1 MIRVELQSAIGYDS
15 LFPVRSARSRKADI
29 CLVAFMKGTQQR
41 TNERLLVIAP
51 VITRSRWSQRGG
63 GGRRVEL
70 LVDSSRRANRRKS
83 SIIYGRALTTSR
95 AAFRRNGP
103 RPGPCPDLARV
114 GGSVTL
120 LSSAAI
126 IAGIIHSS
134 SRDQAAAADARRSV
148 KSAASLLLLVLL
160 LRLRRPAG
168 SVSGDFIAEPR
179 TARGSWA
186 RPLNVVAQNPTQCLV
201 TAAPAMRRYTWP
213 YCLITTL
220 SSCQTYWLIY
230 AAVCTIH
237 TGCWNQLKTR
247 GLRRNEFSGL
257 PV

>member
-51 VITRSRWSQRGG
+51 VITRSRSQRGG

-134 SRDQAAAADARRSV
+134 SRDQAAAAAARRSV
-148 KSAASLLLLVLL
+148 KSAASLLLLLL

-168 SVSGDFIAEPR
+168 SVSGDFIVEPR
-179 TARGSWA
+179 TARG
-186 RPLNVVAQNPTQCLV
+186 
-201 TAAPAMRRYTWP
+201 
-213 YCLITTL
+213 
-220 SSCQTYWLIY
+220 
-230 AAVCTIH
+230 
-237 TGCWNQLKTR
+237 G
-247 GLRRNEFSGL
+247 
-257 PV
+257 